1 MGLFEEIRKLNIEV
15 SQGEPM
21 SRHTSFRIGGP
32 ADLFARPKSAAE
44 MAALIKLATEWK
56 TPYFVIGRG
65 SNLLVGDGGIKKLV
79 IATEGMNYVR
89 VEGESVTCGAGASL
103 TCVAA
108 AARDSALSGLE
119 FAYGIPGSVGGAVVM
134 NAGAYGGEI
143 VDVLSQATVLDANGA
158 LHKLNSQEL
167 ELKYR
172 HSNIEERGYIV
183 LEAVFALKRGSVGD
197 ITEVMEKNMQARK
210 DKQPLD
216 YPNAG
221 SAFKRPEGYFAG
233 KLIMDAGLKGFSVGD
248 ACVSEKHAGFV
259 INKGSA
265 TASDVRGLLEKV
277 ADTVYDR
284 YGIRLEP
291 EIKFE
296 GEF

>member
-15 SQGEPM
+15 SLGEPM
-21 SRHTSFRIGGP
+21 SRHTSFRVGGP
-32 ADLFARPKSAAE
+32 ADVFARPKDENELALLIRVAKDMNAE
-44 MAALIKLATEWK
+44 
-56 TPYFVIGRG
+56 YFILGRG
-65 SNLLVGDGGIKKLV
+65 SNLLVGDGGIRKLV
-79 IATEGMNYVR
+79 ISTEGIN
-89 VEGESVTCGAGASL
+89 SIQVTGNRIICGAGASL
-103 TCVAA
+103 TGVAA
-108 AARDSALSGLE
+108 IARDNGLTGLE

-143 VDVLSQATVLDANGA
+143 VDVLREATVLDANGTF
-158 LHKLNSQEL
+158 HRLNSQQL

-183 LEAVFALKRGSVGD
+183 LEAVFELKRGNVSD
-197 ITEVMEKNMQARK
+197 ITETMEKNMQARK
-210 DKQPLD
+210 DKQPLE

-233 KLIMDAGLKGFSVGD
+233 KLIMDAGLKGFAVGD

-259 INKGSA
+259 INRGNA
-265 TASDVRGLLEKV
+265 TASDVRTLMTQV
-277 ADTVYDR
+277 SDAIYDK
-284 YGIRLEP
+284 YGVRLEP